1 MSHADL
7 QESLLAWYR
16 ANRRDLPWRRT
27 RDPYAIWISEAML
40 QQTRVETVLSYWPRF
55 LERFPD
61 LASLAGASEESV
73 LGAWSGLGYYRRA
86 KALRQAARAIVEHH
100 GGSFP
105 KDRASV
111 LGLPGIG
118 RYTAGAVL
126 SIAFGQREPLV
137 DGNVARVLSRLF
149 AIEHELGS
157 ASSQRELWDLA
168 QELLPEARDCGD
180 WNQALM
186 ELGATICTAR
196 DPKCGICPLSR
207 RCKAQAESRVADLP
221 RARPRPLP
229 VEVSVEVLV
238 VRKGGAWL
246 FEQRAED
253 APRMSGMWELPTRE
267 VGTRSGLFRAAWEP
281 RGLFSAGREIGRARH
296 TITRHRIEVSVREG
310 AFSGAVPMPAEF
322 RWIEPRSTATLGL
335 TGMARKALALA
346 T

>member
-1 MSHADL
+1 MTDANL

-61 LASLAGASEESV
+61 VASLARAPEADV

-86 KALRQAARAIVEHH
+86 KALRQAACAIVAHH

-111 LGLPGIG
+111 LALPGIG

-157 ASSQRELWDLA
+157 TSSQRELWDLA
-168 QELLPEARDCGD
+168 AQLLPDSRDTGD

-186 ELGATICTAR
+186 ELGATICIAR
-196 DPKCGICPLSR
+196 DPKCGACPLSGQ
-207 RCKAQAESRVADLP
+207 CKALAENRVADLP

-229 VEVSVEVLV
+229 LDVSVEVLV
-238 VRKGGAWL
+238 VRKGAAWL

-267 VGTRSGLFRAAWEP
+267 TGTQSGLFRAAWMP
-281 RGLFSAGREIGRARH
+281 AGLFSAGRELGRARH
-296 TITRHRIEVSVREG
+296 TITRHRIEVRVREG
-310 AFSGAVPMPAEF
+310 AFSAAVPMPAEF
-322 RWIEPRSTATLGL
+322 RWIEPRRAATLGL